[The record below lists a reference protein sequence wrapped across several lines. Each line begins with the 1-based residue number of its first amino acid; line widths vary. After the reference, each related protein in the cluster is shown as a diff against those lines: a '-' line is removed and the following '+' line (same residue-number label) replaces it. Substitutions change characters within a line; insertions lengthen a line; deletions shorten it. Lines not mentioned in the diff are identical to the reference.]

1 MMSSASN
8 SATPPHGRRPA
19 HGTASAAVA
28 AAVVQAE
35 GRLPVG
41 PGGFFGGFG
50 GPDLLDFDGFE
61 PPVGPVAPVGPWS
74 VRSVPAGRGR
84 AALEVYEHGELV
96 DVVVAARLGRGLLRG
111 ARAWTAAGT
120 GAGAR
125 TGGRRRTRHGLAWGR
140 LPSGA
145 AAPAVGFTGGRLL
158 RLPGR
163 PAPVVVAGEVVT
175 VAGEFWLAW
184 AEGVF
189 DGVLVEPAGG
199 AGSERSPLTRVRA
212 VRAVRDARA
221 TRDARALVTEPEDV
235 R

>member
-1 MMSSASN
+1 MTSSASN

-19 HGTASAAVA
+19 HGTASAAAVA
-28 AAVVQAE
+28 TDTVQAE

-41 PGGFFGGFG
+41 PGGFF
-50 GPDLLDFDGFE
+50 DGFE
-61 PPVGPVAPVGPWS
+61 LPDGPVAPVGPWS

-96 DVVVAARLGRGLLRG
+96 DVLVAARLGRGLLRG
-111 ARAWTAAGT
+111 ARAWTGAGT
-120 GAGAR
+120 GAW
-125 TGGRRRTRHGLAWGR
+125 TGGRRRIRHGLAWGR
-140 LPSGA
+140 LPRGG

-163 PAPVVVAGEVVT
+163 PAPVVAAGEVVT

-212 VRAVRDARA
+212 ARG
-221 TRDARALVTEPEDV
+221 ARALVTGSEDV